1 MQSSKDSYWAKNASK
16 YDRCMVEDI
25 ESILSRIKDDIGET
39 DRVLDVAAGTGK
51 VSLFLAKCVQRI
63 DTLDIE
69 SKMIAVA
76 RKKAEEAKIKN
87 ISFHVQSAYELKFPD
102 TIFDVV
108 VILNSLHVMETPDL
122 ALNEARRV
130 IKPKGLIFVP
140 TYCHAETKESL
151 DNYQKWSL
159 KSGHKSYHL
168 FTIDILCGLVSN
180 CGFKIKKKD
189 IIEINHDKNSDVMIL
204 GYIVASPDILVA

>member
-1 MQSSKDSYWAKNASK
+1 MQSSKDSYWANNASE
-16 YDRCMVEDI
+16 YDKNTNKDVK
-25 ESILSRIKDDIGET
+25 SLLSRIQGDIGYT
-39 DRVLDVAAGTGK
+39 NRVLDVAAGTGN
-51 VSLFLAKCVQRI
+51 VSLFLAKYVQHI

-87 ISFHVQSAYELKFPD
+87 ISFHVQSAYELNFPD
-102 TIFDVV
+102 TVFDVV

-130 IKPKGLIFVP
+130 IKPKGLIFLP

-168 FTIDILCGLVSN
+168 FTIDILCELVSN

-189 IIEINHDKNSDVMIL
+189 RIEINHGKKSDAMVL
-204 GYIVASPDILVA
+204 GYIVASPDIAVA